1 MFQIKSIDSITASII
16 NNIQLLSDDL
26 TDFNVG
32 SKNRTLIEA
41 IAVEIEQ
48 FYQSLLKGFYEAVP
62 TALYRSFSFSRLS
75 ATKASGYVT
84 FTKTAAALNNV
95 VVIPQGT
102 VVRVPGTDYSY
113 ETQTALTIT
122 SGTNTGNAYALAS
135 TAGTAYNASASTIT
149 ELDVSIDGIESVSN
163 ALPFTTGTDD
173 ETDSERKIR
182 WRRYIRTLS
191 RATEDA
197 LVYGAKTAQLV
208 DSNGQPT
215 EYVKDAVVHELHEDV
230 EGDIGYIDVYLWNG
244 SNGASSELISKATSI
259 INGYTDDDGNKVPGY
274 KGAGIIATVKAVS
287 TTSTNIT
294 VAVTLDNG
302 QLISED
308 FEAEI
313 LAKISE
319 YFSGLDIGETVYI
332 AKMIDMIMDLDNV
345 IDVSFTVPSGNVT
358 PDWDKICVQGTAT
371 IQDGNAA

>member
-16 NNIQLLSDDL
+16 NNIQLLSDEL

-102 VVRVPGTDYSY
+102 VIRVPGTDYSY

-122 SGTNTGNAYALAS
+122 SGTSTGNAYVLATLAGVAHNAS
-135 TAGTAYNASASTIT
+135 TSTIT

-294 VAVTLDNG
+294 VTVTLDNG
-302 QLISED
+302 QLVSED

-319 YFSGLDIGETVYI
+319 CFSGLDIGETVYI

>member
-122 SGTNTGNAYALAS
+122 SGTSTGNAYALAS

-294 VAVTLDNG
+294 VTVTLDNG

-319 YFSGLDIGETVYI
+319 CFSGLDIGETVYI